1 MENSRIEVLI
11 SSDSRYEKVTA
22 ELYCF
27 GKFVALLNQDEGVDD
42 ITIEFPG
49 ANLDEN
55 MVLRNLDL
63 ATFEECLM
71 LAKQRL
77 VGLQR

>member
-11 SSDSRYEKVTA
+11 SSDSRYEKVIA

-27 GKFVALLNQDEGVDD
+27 GKFVALLNQDEGVND
-42 ITIEFPG
+42 IAIEFPG

-55 MVLRNLDL
+55 MVLRKLDL
-63 ATFEECLM
+63 VTFEEGLM